1 MLCQTTAYIDLKNI
15 EHNTKVVRS
24 RLNPQTK
31 IMAAVKAE
39 AYGHGIAAV
48 SAKLYSLGVTSFAV
62 ACLDEALSLRQCL
75 PDCEIL
81 ILGFTHPSQ
90 AAILSENRI
99 SQAIYSEE
107 FALALS
113 GYCKKNGVCVTA
125 HLAFDT
131 GMGRIGFTDA
141 EPAIRSSRLEGI
153 QIVGAFTHFSRADM
167 TDSESIEYTK
177 NQYKIFENIVIELKK
192 EIKTSLVC
200 HCANSAGIFKYPEFQ
215 MDMVRAGIVLYG
227 LAPNPDDE
235 QSYMDI
241 KPAMQLKTVIS
252 HIKTIE
258 AGTAISYGGT
268 FVADKQMRIATVPC
282 GYADGYLRSFG
293 AGYALVCGQKAKI
306 VGRVCMDQ
314 MMLDVTD
321 IPQAQLLCEVTL
333 MGKSGQEYISADDLA
348 RLDESINYQV
358 VCGVTKRVIRVYE

>member
-15 EHNTKVVRS
+15 EHNTAVVRS
-24 RLNPQTK
+24 RLCPQTK

-39 AYGHGIAAV
+39 AYGHGMNAV
-48 SAKLYSLGVTSFAV
+48 SAKLYSLGVKSFAV

-113 GYCKKNGVCVTA
+113 GYCKKNGVSVAA

-131 GMGRIGFTDA
+131 GMGRIGFTDTDA
-141 EPAIRSSRLEGI
+141 AIRSSRLEGI
-153 QIVGAFTHFSRADM
+153 NIVGAFTHFSRADM
-167 TDSESIEYTK
+167 VDGESVEFTK
-177 NQYKIFENIVIELKK
+177 NQYKRFEKIVKELKR
-192 EIKTSLVC
+192 EIKTPLVC
-200 HCANSAGIFKYPEFQ
+200 HCANSAGVFKYPEFQ

-227 LAPNPDDE
+227 LAPNPEDK
-235 QSYMDI
+235 QSYSDI

-252 HIKTIE
+252 HIKEVE
-258 AGTAISYGGT
+258 AGAAISYGGT
-268 FVADKQMRIATVPC
+268 FVADKKMKIATVPC

-293 AGYALVCGQKAKI
+293 AGYALVCGKKAKI

-321 IPQAQLLCEVTL
+321 IPQAELLGTVTL
-333 MGKSGQEYISADDLA
+333 MGKSGDEYISADDLA

>member
-1 MLCQTTAYIDLKNI
+1 MLCQTTAYIDLKSI
-15 EHNTKVVRS
+15 EHNTAIVRS
-24 RLNPQTK
+24 RLKPETK

-39 AYGHGIAAV
+39 AYGHGLAAV
-48 SAKLYSLGVTSFAV
+48 SNKLYSLGVKSFAV
-62 ACLDEALSLRQCL
+62 ACLDEALSLRRCL
-75 PDCEIL
+75 SDCEIL

-113 GYCKKNGVCVTA
+113 NYCQKNGVSVTA

-131 GMGRIGFTDA
+131 GMGRIGFTDVDA
-141 EPAIRSSRLEGI
+141 AIRASKLSGI
-153 QIVGAFTHFSRADM
+153 SVEGAFTHFSRADM
-167 TDSESIEYTK
+167 TDDESIEYTK
-177 NQYKIFENIVIELKK
+177 NQYKKFSDIVSKLKK
-192 EIKTSLVC
+192 EIKTPLVC
-200 HCANSAGIFKYPEFQ
+200 HCANSAGVFRYPEFQ
-215 MDMVRAGIVLYG
+215 MDMIRAGIVLYG
-227 LAPNPDDE
+227 LAPNPEDKE
-235 QSYMDI
+235 TYKDI

-252 HIKTIE
+252 HVKTVK
-258 AGTAISYGGT
+258 AGDSISYGGT
-268 FVADKQMRIATVPC
+268 FVADKEMRIATVPC

-293 AGYALVCGQKAKI
+293 AGYALICGKKAKI

-321 IPQAQLLCEVTL
+321 IPEAELLCKVTL
-333 MGKSGQEYISADDLA
+333 MGKSGDEVISADDLA

-358 VCGVTKRVIRVYE
+358 VCGVTKRVVRVYE